1 MSRYKVRK
9 QALETLSNIENNP
22 QNYYLIHYACGN
34 FREENTISVIAVM
47 NLKKQVS
54 TTFSIKKTAEDL
66 NINPRDIS
74 KNTLKIQKEMLE
86 SFNEFLIQNVKNIK
100 WINWNMQSD
109 KFGFE
114 AIQHQSKVLNIKNPV
129 TVSNSE
135 QINLSHLLS
144 DIYGPNFIDD
154 PKMEKLAEYNDIDL
168 SYEFKNGK
176 EEAKLLN
183 EGKYTDIS
191 LSTIRKLTIFNIFL
205 EKAINNKLKVKSK
218 WTDIYGWS
226 PQGIYNA
233 IKGKWWFAILTF
245 ILGTLIGH
253 FFK

>member
-1 MSRYKVRK
+1 
-9 QALETLSNIENNP
+9 
-22 QNYYLIHYACGN
+22 
-34 FREENTISVIAVM
+34 M

-86 SFNEFLIQNVKNIK
+86 SFNEFLIQNVKNVK

-135 QINLSHLLS
+135 QISLSHLLS

-176 EEAKLLN
+176 EEDKLLN
-183 EGKYTDIS
+183 ERNYNDIS

-253 FFK
+253 FF